1 MWQTELLRNKQ
12 QVVPLCL
19 VGIFLI
25 FQNCIEAHS
34 NAIITL
40 RLSIITLTT
49 QVASLNSC
57 SNTILNP
64 IFLRRITNN
73 DYDDRNIWNLMRY
86 PMKTLTWCQ
95 WCVNKEFCVLP
106 SGAYCLWT
114 FWEHQRHHVFSTY
127 SVQKHLEFEH
137 IDRSGSNHLSPR
149 NLDLGFRHAGE
160 FELFAWTQDLNL
172 PWGNNQLQPAR
183 RSTNNDCSQGEM
195 KERER
200 AWSLS
205 RVYA

>member
-1 MWQTELLRNKQ
+1 MYLFQPNMWQTELLRNKQ

-137 IDRSGSNHLSPR
+137 IDLAISSTFSYSTYQFNSSCPSVSDMKPRYSDANHE
-149 NLDLGFRHAGE
+149 NINYE
-160 FELFAWTQDLNL
+160 FKTYLNKFVC
-172 PWGNNQLQPAR
+172 N
-183 RSTNNDCSQGEM
+183 
-195 KERER
+195 
-200 AWSLS
+200 
-205 RVYA
+205 